1 MLIYLLLV
9 IKFKMKIKEEK
20 SECVSVHVRI
30 RPFTDKEPQDSS
42 IEILDST
49 TNAMRSM
56 FNIITFIYHTH
67 NIYIYM

>member
-1 MLIYLLLV
+1 
-9 IKFKMKIKEEK
+9 MKIKEEK

-56 FNIITFIYHTH
+56 FNIITFIY
-67 NIYIYM
+67 

>member
-1 MLIYLLLV
+1 
-9 IKFKMKIKEEK
+9 MKIKEEK

-67 NIYIYM
+67 NIYIYVIMNINS

>member
-56 FNIITFIYHTH
+56 FNIITFIY
-67 NIYIYM
+67 

>member
-1 MLIYLLLV
+1 
-9 IKFKMKIKEEK
+9 MKIKEEK

-67 NIYIYM
+67 NIYIYIYVIMNINS

>member
-56 FNIITFIYHTH
+56 FNIITFIYIIHT
-67 NIYIYM
+67 IYIYM

>member
-1 MLIYLLLV
+1 MR
-9 IKFKMKIKEEK
+9 FKEEK

-56 FNIITFIYHTH
+56 FN
-67 NIYIYM
+67 NIYSSNIIMNINS